1 MGMIATS
8 ESFEERLAELQPILP
23 EHYKELALYQ
33 DHIPLD
39 PNFPAYI
46 QRERMGCLVFVTVR
60 SAGQLIGYYIGFIE
74 NSLAP
79 NLHYQSTVIAK
90 TDIFYIREDHR
101 HGGAGSL
108 LFAKVEEEMRRR
120 KVVAWFVGSKVHQPA
135 DKLFEGLGFDRVETF
150 YSKLLVET

>member
-1 MGMIATS
+1 MVMIATL
-8 ESFEERLAELQPILP
+8 ESFEERLPELEPILP

-39 PNFPAYI
+39 PNYPAYI

-60 SAGQLIGYYIGFIE
+60 KFGELIGYYIGFIE
-74 NSLAP
+74 NAVAP
-79 NLHYQSTVIAK
+79 NLHYKSTVLAK

-101 HGGAGSL
+101 HGGAGSM

-120 KVVAWFVGSKVHQPA
+120 GVVAWFVGSKTHLPA
-135 DKLFEGLGFDRVETF
+135 DKLFEGLNFDKVETY
-150 YSKLLVET
+150 YSKLLVT